1 MRFGNSSESAACRP
15 ALDQQCEPSNGDIVQ
30 AIPIGVSRE
39 SRSAEQDAALD
50 SALARIAR
58 LERTNA
64 QLSQFVPRSVR
75 RMIAASEDS
84 LVSTKQDI
92 DLTVMFLDVEGYTAL
107 SDRWAPQRMA
117 ELIEHYF
124 SRFVDAVHEHGGE
137 INETAGDGL
146 MAMFQD
152 ARPRAHARRAARAAL
167 AVMKHARELRSAVS
181 TEPAL
186 TINLG
191 LDSGVA
197 SVGPRRFAGKL
208 EVRCTYTATGKVTN
222 RAARLQQ
229 LAKGGCALVSEDTA
243 RRLSAEFRLCD
254 LGFRELRNLA
264 EPTRVYRLW
273 EAQGR

>member
-1 MRFGNSSESAACRP
+1 
-15 ALDQQCEPSNGDIVQ
+15 VQ
-30 AIPIGVSRE
+30 AIPIGISRE
-39 SRSAEQDAALD
+39 SRRVEQDAALD
-50 SALARIAR
+50 RALARIAR

-64 QLSQFVPRSVR
+64 QLSQVVPRSVR
-75 RMIAASEDS
+75 HMIAASEDS
-84 LVSTKQDI
+84 LVSPKQDV

-124 SRFVDAVHEHGGE
+124 SRFVDAVHEQGGE

-152 ARPRAHARRAARAAL
+152 AKPRAHARRAARAAL
-167 AVMKHARELRSAVS
+167 AVMTQTRELRSAVS
-181 TEPAL
+181 TDPAL

-191 LDSGVA
+191 LDSGIA

-243 RRLSAEFRLCD
+243 CRLSPEFRLCD
-254 LGFRELRNLA
+254 LGHRELRNIA
-264 EPTRVYRLW
+264 EPTRAYRLC
-273 EAQGR
+273 EAARR